1 MYSALTVVLHP
12 LTVAKIRRQILMHG
26 PSTSSSS
33 TTSPTTASTSS
44 IHPSAATT
52 TMTTATPAS
61 TSPTTVTNYIRQY
74 YRGLGVVVS
83 LAIPARIIYISTLE
97 FTREWVD
104 TSARQLLLHP
114 PPFLFALLSSCS
126 SSSSNNC
133 NSIEISK
140 YLSLVTPL
148 SGGIAGG
155 LAAVSSQLI
164 VVPMDVISQ
173 KLIVMDDSVYNTERG
188 RAMNVARTIVQTDGW
203 KGLYKGF
210 GLSLFTSLP
219 AGSIWW
225 GTYAGIRNHLSAKS
239 RRGGRESENEVD
251 ATIPT
256 MARQGIIQIV
266 SAFGAATAAAVVTQP
281 LDTFKTR
288 LQIGTSNGD
297 RVGVL
302 GGMSLSS
309 ATTRRKKPSF
319 VPMAKELISTTGVS
333 GLYKGLLP
341 RIVHMGVW
349 GSVLSAAYEVLKLVS
364 RKDFEV

>member
-1 MYSALTVVLHP
+1 
-12 LTVAKIRRQILMHG
+12 MHG
-26 PSTSSSS
+26 PSSTSSSS
-33 TTSPTTASTSS
+33 ATASTT
-44 IHPSAATT
+44 A
-52 TMTTATPAS
+52 MTTATAVS
-61 TSPTTVTNYIRQY
+61 TSPITNYIKQY

-104 TSARQLLLHP
+104 TVARQVLLHP
-114 PPFLFALLSSCS
+114 PPILLALLTSYSSS
-126 SSSSNNC
+126 SSSSNNNNN

-140 YLSLVTPL
+140 YLPLVTPL
-148 SGGIAGG
+148 SGGLAGG

-225 GTYAGIRNHLSAKS
+225 GTYASIRNHLSTKS
-239 RRGGRESENEVD
+239 CCDGRESE
-251 ATIPT
+251 IPS
-256 MARQGIIQIV
+256 MARQGIIQIF

-288 LQIGTSNGD
+288 LQVGSTRNGGG
-297 RVGVL
+297 VVVL
-302 GGMSLSS
+302 GGIALSS
-309 ATTRRKKPSF
+309 TTTRRKKPSF
-319 VPMAKELISTTGVS
+319 VPMAKELISTTGLS